1 MTFQEIIFQLDRYW
15 ADQGCVIV
23 QPYDTEV
30 GAGTFYP
37 ATFLKALGPEPWRA
51 AYVAPSRRP
60 ADGRYG
66 DNPYRFQYYFQYQ
79 VLLKP
84 SPSDVQQR
92 YLESLY
98 TLGIDPHAHDI
109 RFVEDN
115 WEQPSRGGLGG
126 SVGRCRWTGWR

>member
-1 MTFQEIIFQLDRYW
+1 MHFQDIIINLERYW
-15 ADQGCVIV
+15 SEKGCVIT

-37 ATFLKALGPEPWRA
+37 STFLKALGSEPWRT

-66 DNPYRFQYYFQYQ
+66 ENPYRFQYYFQYQ

-84 SPSDVQQR
+84 SPMDVQDLYLGSSVRAR
-92 YLESLY
+92 Y
-98 TLGIDPHAHDI
+98 
-109 RFVEDN
+109 
-115 WEQPSRGGLGG
+115 
-126 SVGRCRWTGWR
+126 